1 VSEEKSFIFSGEPE
15 RLDRFLT
22 RSLAPL
28 SRTRVQRLI
37 EEKAVTVNGQTT
49 PSRRI
54 LERGDKVEVHLPT
67 FTALPPAE
75 AENVPILYEDDDLI
89 VVDKPAGLVVH
100 PAGPHRTDTLIQRLW
115 PKLAAGWA
123 DSGQRPT
130 TDRPGVVH
138 RLDRGTSGVM
148 VIAKTPAAAE
158 NISRQ
163 FADRTVSK
171 TYFAVVMGIVKS
183 PGRVRSMVGRSRHAP
198 QKMSTDTGRW
208 AETEYSVIETFPDAL
223 PHPVTLLEVHPR
235 TGRTHQI
242 RVQLATLGHPLLGDK
257 LYGGPPGPRPFL
269 HAHKLEFRHPRSG
282 KTISIQTPPPE
293 IFLPFCKNTTTLS
306 ARKI

>member
-1 VSEEKSFIFSGEPE
+1 VSEEKYFVFSGEPE

-28 SRTRVQRLI
+28 SRTRVQHLI
-37 EEKAVTVNGQTT
+37 DEKAVTVNGQTA

-54 LERGDKVEVHLPT
+54 LEKGEQVQVRLPT

-75 AENVPILYEDDDLI
+75 TESVPILYEDADII

-100 PAGPHRTDTLIQRLW
+100 PAGPHRTDTVIQRLW
-115 PKLAAGWA
+115 PKLSAGWA
-123 DSGQRPT
+123 DGGQRPA

-158 NISRQ
+158 NLSRQ
-163 FADRTVSK
+163 FAERTVKK
-171 TYFAVVMGIVKS
+171 TYFAVVMGTVKS
-183 PGRVRSMVGRSRHAP
+183 AGRIQSMVGRSRNTP
-198 QKMSTDTGRW
+198 QRMSTDTGRW
-208 AETEYSVIETFPDAL
+208 SETEYSVLKSFPHHR

-242 RVQLATLGHPLLGDK
+242 RVQLSALGHPLLGDK

-269 HAHKLEFRHPRSG
+269 HAFKIEFRHPENS
-282 KTISIQTPPPE
+282 KTMIMKSNPPKDFLRFLNSQE
-293 IFLPFCKNTTTLS
+293 I
-306 ARKI
+306 

>member
-1 VSEEKSFIFSGEPE
+1 VSEEKSFVFSGEPE

-37 EEKAVTVNGQTT
+37 DEKAVTVNGQNT
-49 PSRRI
+49 PSRRL
-54 LERGDKVEVHLPT
+54 LERGDKVEVHLPS
-67 FTALPPAE
+67 FTALPPAT

-123 DSGQRPT
+123 DSGQKPT

-163 FADRTVSK
+163 FADRKVKK
-171 TYFAVVMGIVKS
+171 TYFAVVVGIVTA
-183 PGRVRSMVGRSRHAP
+183 PGRIRSMVGRSRQAP
-198 QKMSTDTGRW
+198 QRMSTETGRW
-208 AETEYSVIETFPDAL
+208 SETEYSVIETFPGAL

-242 RVQLATLGHPLLGDK
+242 RVQLAALGHPLVGDK
-257 LYGGPPGPRPFL
+257 LYGGPPGPHPLL
-269 HAHKLEFRHPRSG
+269 HALKLEFRHPRSK
-282 KTISIQTPPPE
+282 KTMSMKTPPPP
-293 IFLPFCKNTTTLS
+293 IFLPFFQNATTPGT
-306 ARKI
+306 ARI